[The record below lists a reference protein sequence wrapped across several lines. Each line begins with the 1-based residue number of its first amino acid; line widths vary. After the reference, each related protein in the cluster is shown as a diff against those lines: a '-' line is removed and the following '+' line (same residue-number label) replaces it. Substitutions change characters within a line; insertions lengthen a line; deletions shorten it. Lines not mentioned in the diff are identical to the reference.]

1 MNLDHIV
8 CAVECAVEEAA
19 RRVQR
24 GIVLCTVLTVLGA
37 TAFGFATAAVYLALA
52 AEMRPLYACL
62 VIAGAC
68 LALAL
73 LAVLIARGGGGGGK
87 PERRPPERPRPPPD
101 AVSHLIA
108 TFLAGVRAGREGFD
122 RDRR

>member
-1 MNLDHIV
+1 MNLDHIR
-8 CAVECAVEEAA
+8 CAVECAVEEAV
-19 RRVQR
+19 RRAQR
-24 GIVLCTVLTVLGA
+24 GIALGLVLAVLGT
-37 TAFGFATAAVYLALA
+37 TAFGFAVAAVYLALA

-68 LALAL
+68 VALAL
-73 LAVLIARGGGGGGK
+73 LAVLIARSGGGK
-87 PERRPPERPRPPPD
+87 PARRPPEPPPPPRD
-101 AVSHLIA
+101 AVSNLIA